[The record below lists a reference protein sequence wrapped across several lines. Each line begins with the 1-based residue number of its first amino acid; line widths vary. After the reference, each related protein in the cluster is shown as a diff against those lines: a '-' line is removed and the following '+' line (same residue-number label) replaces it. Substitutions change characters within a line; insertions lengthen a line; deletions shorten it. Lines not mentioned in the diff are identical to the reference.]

1 MKLNIYLIRL
11 VRRIE
16 KTIGKKETMN
26 VLGISRCTLHRW
38 KNDYY
43 GLSVDNLEHIS
54 KKYVDLFPDEDIIIT
69 IMFYNISF
77 NQIHMVADLGH
88 FVLSSWR
95 TRQNETTTF
104 ESFEVSYWRA
114 QQDDKTTRRQNEK
127 TTLDVNRAH
136 NKTTERHL

>member
-54 KKYVDLFPDEDIIIT
+54 KKYVDLFPDEDIKEVFMQGLVCLMEDRLKDQININNWLFLIILLNVFAYCF
-69 IMFYNISF
+69 IAWYNYCITNKQQGKKQWLKTHTKSKITKNI
-77 NQIHMVADLGH
+77 NQ
-88 FVLSSWR
+88 
-95 TRQNETTTF
+95 
-104 ESFEVSYWRA
+104 
-114 QQDDKTTRRQNEK
+114 
-127 TTLDVNRAH
+127 
-136 NKTTERHL
+136 

>member
-26 VLGISRCTLHRW
+26 VLGISRMTLHRW

-54 KKYVDLFPDEDIIIT
+54 KKYVDLFPEYDLREIFMQGLVCLMEDR
-69 IMFYNISF
+69 
-77 NQIHMVADLGH
+77 L
-88 FVLSSWR
+88 
-95 TRQNETTTF
+95 QN
-104 ESFEVSYWRA
+104 
-114 QQDDKTTRRQNEK
+114 
-127 TTLDVNRAH
+127 
-136 NKTTERHL
+136 NKKELKKHTK

>member
-54 KKYVDLFPDEDIIIT
+54 KKYVDLFPDEDIKEVFMQGLVCLMEDRLKDQI
-69 IMFYNISF
+69 NI
-77 NQIHMVADLGH
+77 N
-88 FVLSSWR
+88 
-95 TRQNETTTF
+95 N
-104 ESFEVSYWRA
+104 
-114 QQDDKTTRRQNEK
+114 
-127 TTLDVNRAH
+127 
-136 NKTTERHL
+136 